1 MGSRDLQTNDSESR
15 HLQRV
20 SEYRD
25 TVANLLPV
33 PCRPIVNNW
42 SLSRNDLLA
51 LVRFLE
57 RYPRE
62 TEVLEIGT
70 FLGVS
75 TFNFA
80 IHRKVSKVVSI
91 DWNPSLAELNMSG
104 DLPDSGSSLREVRVL
119 DLVDEA
125 LARYPEQRQKIR
137 LLAGT
142 VETVDSIAMPSSSN
156 GTSLVAFVDGDHA
169 KESVIVDLTAIFE
182 RNPAAIAILHDC
194 RGSHSPAIFAGIAS
208 FIEDSSTDY
217 CFRLFER
224 PGTGL
229 KAPNLGVVYP
239 SATADEV
246 DRAASGLLASPK
258 SSLIQSAFASWRNWN
273 SQRERADREE
283 ERANLEAERAEKLR
297 RRATKQRKRGDRL
310 EAQLQKSQRQW
321 WRLFIN

>member
-1 MGSRDLQTNDSESR
+1 MGSRNLQINDSESR

-42 SLSRNDLLA
+42 SVSRNDLLA
-51 LVRFLE
+51 LMRFLE

-80 IHRKVSKVVSI
+80 NHRKVSKVVSI
-91 DWNPSLAELNMSG
+91 DWNPSLAELNKSG
-104 DLPDSGSSLREVRVL
+104 DLPDPGSSLREVRVL

-125 LARYPEQRQKIR
+125 LAQYPEQRQKVR

-142 VETVDSIAMPSSSN
+142 VESVALPSTSN

-169 KESVIVDLTAIFE
+169 KESLTVDLTAIFE
-182 RNPAAIAILHDC
+182 RIPTAIAILHDC
-194 RGSHSPAIFAGIAS
+194 RGSHSPAVFAGIAS
-208 FIEDSSTDY
+208 FLEDSSTEY

-224 PGTGL
+224 LGPNL
-229 KAPNLGVVYP
+229 RLPNLGIVYP
-239 SATADEV
+239 SEIADEV
-246 DRAASGLLASPK
+246 DQGVSGLLASPR
-258 SSLIQSAFASWRNWN
+258 SSLIQAANTAWRNWN
-273 SQRERADREE
+273 RQRERAGREKERADRER
-283 ERANLEAERAEKLR
+283 ERANRERERAERQR
-297 RRATKQRKRGDRL
+297 RRAERL
-310 EAQLQKSQRQW
+310 KAKLQKVR
-321 WRLFIN
+321 RHR